1 MARQRRDLS
10 DRQQQRDAVKQKR
23 IQEQKRLR
31 RRFIMMLV
39 ILFSCAA
46 AVFIIAKNNKLLV
59 FPEPG
64 ETQVQEETSA
74 TEQTEA
80 PTEDPH
86 RPKHQPVKTIHIRAA
101 GDLNVTSNVVDSGRV
116 GKRYDFTQSFIDVQ
130 ALLSEADWTVLN
142 FEGNICGE
150 PYGSETR
157 SAPAEL
163 LTALVKAGV
172 DMVQTANS
180 YSVHNGLIGM
190 TATLQSIR
198 NSGLIPIGSYTS
210 PQEFARRKGYDI
222 VTIGGVKVAFVAF
235 TKGVG
240 GMGMPAGNED
250 CVNLLYEDYDST
262 YQKVDKKRITR
273 VLRAAEAEK
282 PDITIAMLHWG
293 SEYNDKISK
302 TQEEITELMM
312 AEGVDVILGSHPHT
326 VQKIVHDKEAG
337 TLIAYSLGD
346 FYGDAN
352 RAGTNY
358 SIILDL
364 EITKDEAAAT
374 CKVTDFSY
382 FPIYTLSQEERE
394 EKNSVIR
401 QVVRIGTA
409 MQARDG
415 NFVDRVTADAYNS
428 MQYSLTRITDRVR
441 NMDEIRELEKEEQKK
456 QERRE
461 KKKNKNK
468 DKEEKSDSEKK

>member
-1 MARQRRDLS
+1 MARDRRDLN

-31 RRFIMMLV
+31 RRLIMAILILV
-39 ILFSCAA
+39 GCAA
-46 AVFIIAKNNKLLV
+46 AILIIAKNNKLLTL
-59 FPEPG
+59 PEPG
-64 ETQVQEETSA
+64 QTEETQAATEET
-74 TEQTEA
+74 A
-80 PTEDPH
+80 PEGETQENPH
-86 RPKHQPVKTIHIRAA
+86 MPKHQPVKTIHIRAA
-101 GDLNVTSNVVDSGRV
+101 GDLNITSNVVDSGKV
-116 GKRYDFTQSFIDVQ
+116 GKKYDFTQSFIDVQ

-157 SAPAEL
+157 SAPPEI
-163 LTALVKAGV
+163 LTALINAGV

-180 YSVHNGLIGM
+180 YSVYNGLIGM

-198 NSGLIPIGSYTS
+198 NSGLIPVGSYTS
-210 PQEFARRKGYDI
+210 PQEFARHKGYDI
-222 VTIGGVKVAFVAF
+222 VDIEGVKVAFVAF

-262 YQKVDKKRITR
+262 YQKVDRKKITR
-273 VLRAAEAEK
+273 ILRAAEAEK
-282 PDITIAMLHWG
+282 PDITIALLHWG

-302 TQEEITELMM
+302 TQDEITELMM
-312 AEGVDVILGSHPHT
+312 EEGVDVILGSHPHT
-326 VQKIVHDKEAG
+326 VQKIVHDEAAG

-364 EITKDEAAAT
+364 EITKDEAAGT
-374 CKVTDFSY
+374 CKVTNFDY

-461 KKKNKNK
+461 EKKKAKEEKKEEKKNK
-468 DKEEKSDSEKK
+468 